1 MQQQYTPRYP
11 LEQRPRVCLLLF
23 TPFLFCLPKKHL
35 LMFSKKAFTIKEQ
48 IAQLQERGL
57 LIKNTVLAEKYLS
70 NISYYR
76 LGEYWYVMQENKEKH
91 IFKPNS
97 RFADVIALYNFD
109 AELRL
114 LLFDVI
120 EKIEISLRTKLIYHL
135 SHEIDPWWFCN
146 SEIFTDSLQYSRT
159 LAKIEEEVTRA
170 RRKDVTIKHHFKKH
184 KDDLRFPPSWKSL
197 EQVSFGNL
205 SKLYGNLKHSVKSKD
220 LIAQE
225 FGAVNHTYLPSW
237 LQSIAQIRN
246 FCAHHSRLWNR
257 NLPSTV
263 KLLPKPPNPWIV
275 EKENIPKQSNKLYM
289 HLCLMKYVL
298 NTIQPNNDFTSKLDT
313 LFIKYPNVDPNA
325 LDMKANWQQEPLW
338 K

>member
-1 MQQQYTPRYP
+1 
-11 LEQRPRVCLLLF
+11 
-23 TPFLFCLPKKHL
+23 
-35 LMFSKKAFTIKEQ
+35 MFIKKAKTIQEQ
-48 IAQLQERGL
+48 IEKLQERGL
-57 LIKNTVLAEKYLS
+57 QISKPNIAEKYLQ

-76 LGEYWYVMQENKEKH
+76 LGEYWYVMQSDKENH

-97 RFADVIALYNFD
+97 TFEDVIALYNFD
-109 AELRL
+109 AALRL
-114 LLFDVI
+114 LIFDVI

-146 SEIFTDSLQYSRT
+146 SEIFVDSMQFSRT

-170 RRKDVTIKHHFKKH
+170 RSKDVTIKNHFKKH
-184 KDDLRFPPSWKSL
+184 KDDLRFPPSWKTL

-205 SKLYGNLKHSVKSKD
+205 SKLYGNLHHKIKAKD
-220 LIAQE
+220 AIAKE

-257 NLPSTV
+257 NVPGTV
-263 KLLPKPPNPWIV
+263 KLLSKPPNSWIKDADSV
-275 EKENIPKQSNKLYM
+275 PKQHEFSKLYV
-289 HLCLMKYVL
+289 HLCLMKYLL
-298 NTIQPNNDFTSKLDT
+298 NTIQPNNNFSNRLNE
-313 LFIKYPNVDPNA
+313 LFITYPNVDPNA
-325 LDMKANWQQEPLW
+325 LGMKPHWQQEPLW